1 MAGRKRLQFSSTM
14 NNDYYE
20 ELKNISEETG
30 VPISK
35 LLDRAVQLLISD
47 VNKVGIP
54 RDKNIRTQEN
64 DSN

>member
-47 VNKVGIP
+47 VNKIGIP

-64 DSN
+64 DSI